1 MKKAELEQYVKELE
15 QRLQRLEIIIE
26 GLKNNPFFKLN
37 YPINSPIT
45 EPVPDPCEKAWNFPR
60 GDGTCMHDN
69 CPTCGGTGVRKDGLG
84 SCIHMI
90 SCPCPKCTPRY

>member
-1 MKKAELEQYVKELE
+1 MKKAEMEKILKELTE
-15 QRLQRLEIIIE
+15 KIQRLEMELFNI
-26 GLKNNPFFKLN
+26 KQNPLLN
-37 YPINSPIT
+37 LYANYKPIPDT
-45 EPVPDPCEKAWNFPR
+45 LPDPCEKAWNFPR